1 MKRRL
6 PRSRLA
12 APYGPRVHGALKMLR
27 CQSKAEAQVWVVE
40 RRRSI
45 DTSSPFAHDHPI
57 DSAFRL
63 TPLSPLVSS
72 TISLPAAETL
82 KIILTAVEGKTGK
95 RPHQAFLTLHEPN
108 TGLEDSFPFNM
119 KENGKG
125 KVEIVR

>member
-1 MKRRL
+1 
-6 PRSRLA
+6 
-12 APYGPRVHGALKMLR
+12 MLR
-27 CQSKAEAQVWVVE
+27 CQSKAEAPVWAVV

-45 DTSSPFAHDHPI
+45 DTPSPFARDHPV

-95 RPHQAFLTLHEPN
+95 RPHQAFLTLHEPK
-108 TGLEDSFPFNM
+108 TGLEDSFPFTM